1 MSFRMKRSSYW
12 TEFCPADTP
21 VDSGQT
27 WAVGVTTLREIA
39 LGFSLEC
46 VMCVKSLQLCLTL

>member
-1 MSFRMKRSSYW
+1 MSFRMKKSSYW

-27 WAVGVTTLREIA
+27 WAVGVTTLRERFGFF
-39 LGFSLEC
+39 LGVC
-46 VMCVKSLQLCLTL
+46 VVC